1 MTFYIVMAF
10 VQVGAGFAIG
20 IGLGALLWRR
30 YKAEVKAWEV
40 WNGKRLDTLGTEAQ
54 KAKEKHAA

>member
-10 VQVGAGFAIG
+10 VQIGAGLAMG
-20 IGLGALLWRR
+20 IALGYKLWGR
-30 YKAEVKAWEV
+30 YKAEAAAWEL